1 MAEGRAEFPLFSVDD
16 TAALLHVRR
25 STVESR
31 IRSGELHTRVGVG
44 GRDRQVA
51 LEPDRDWL
59 RAEDAGAILGISAG
73 TVRARISRGELNGR
87 RDTKKRWRVL
97 LESVLASPD
106 CPPEVSAMFGRE
118 AQERPVAASPPP
130 SRPSTLRRQLNVHLT
145 EEEAETLELA
155 RDRHGSYRSAVVAGL
170 ELCLEG
176 APTPEDYAEL
186 RAERDLHQESLEGAR
201 REIRELREASAQH
214 VDELFCPRCGTFVPP
229 EQWRLVE
236 VDDGHTIEIS
246 HSAHSH
252 TRGGAFRESSVM
264 ARRQK

>member
-1 MAEGRAEFPLFSVDD
+1 MPEGRPEFPLFSVDE
-16 TAALLHVRR
+16 TAALLHVRP

-44 GRDRQVA
+44 GRDRQVV

-59 RAEDAGAILGISAG
+59 RAEDAGAILGISSG
-73 TVRARISRGELNGR
+73 TVRARITRGELVGR

-97 LESVLASPD
+97 LESVLAAPGCPD
-106 CPPEVSAMFGRE
+106 EVAAMFGRE
-118 AQERPVAASPPP
+118 APERPAAASPPI
-130 SRPSTLRRQLNVHLT
+130 SRPPTLRRQLNVHLT
-145 EEEAETLELA
+145 EEEAETLEVA
-155 RDRHGSYRSAVVAGL
+155 RDRHGSYRAAVVAGL
-170 ELCLEG
+170 HLCLEG

-186 RAERDLHQESLEGAR
+186 RAERDLHEEAIEGAR
-201 REIRELREASAQH
+201 REIRELRESSAQA
-214 VDELFCPRCGTFVPP
+214 VDELFCPRCGAFVPP
-229 EQWRLVE
+229 AEWRLVE

-252 TRGGAFRESSVM
+252 TKGGAFRESSVM